1 LSVLSASYG
10 QLTRLRRSWY
20 ERHPQAQRTLDCPVI
35 SVGNLSVGGSGKTPV
50 VATLARLLV
59 EMGRRPAILSRGY
72 ARRRAID
79 GVVVVSDGARVLEP
93 VEHSGDEPQMLARA
107 LPGVPVLVCFD
118 RHLAGRLAERKF
130 GCNVA
135 LLDDGFQHLPL
146 GREVDLLVM
155 PAADLDDAVLPSGR
169 LREPLDCASSADC
182 ILVPG
187 SPEDAARVA
196 AAFDRMPVFHVSHHY
211 ERLRRTDG
219 ASTDAPLRF
228 RSGEP
233 LDSPETAP
241 GTRVVAVAGIA
252 RPARFFDALR
262 AQGYVVVRELSF
274 PDHHWYTKNDFEKV
288 SEAVRAAG
296 ADLVATT
303 EKDAVRLPRRVPWTV
318 LPMTAAIE
326 PADRF
331 ARWLE
336 DRL

>member
-1 LSVLSASYG
+1 MSVLSASYG

-20 ERHPQAQRTLDCPVI
+20 ERHPQAQRTLECPVI
-35 SVGNLSVGGSGKTPV
+35 SVGNLSVGGSGKTPI
-50 VATLARLLV
+50 VATLARLLL
-59 EMGRRPAILSRGY
+59 EMGKRPAVLSRGY
-72 ARRRAID
+72 ARRQATD
-79 GVVVVSDGARVLEP
+79 GVVVVSDGGRVLEP

-107 LPGVPVLVCFD
+107 LTGVPVLVCPD

-130 GCNVA
+130 GCNVV

-155 PAADLDDAVLPSGR
+155 PAADLDEAVLPSGR

-187 SPEDAARVA
+187 SADDVARVA
-196 AAFDRMPVFHVSHHY
+196 AAFDRMPVFRVSHHY
-211 ERLRRTDG
+211 ERLRRMDG
-219 ASTDAPLRF
+219 A
-228 RSGEP
+228 
-233 LDSPETAP
+233 PEAGP

-252 RPARFFDALR
+252 RPGRFFDALR
-262 AQGYVVVRELSF
+262 AQGYEVVRELSF

-288 SEAVRAAG
+288 SEAVRATG
-296 ADLVATT
+296 PDLVATT
-303 EKDAVRLPRRVPWTV
+303 EKDAVRLPRQIPWTV

-326 PADRF
+326 PADTRARAPF